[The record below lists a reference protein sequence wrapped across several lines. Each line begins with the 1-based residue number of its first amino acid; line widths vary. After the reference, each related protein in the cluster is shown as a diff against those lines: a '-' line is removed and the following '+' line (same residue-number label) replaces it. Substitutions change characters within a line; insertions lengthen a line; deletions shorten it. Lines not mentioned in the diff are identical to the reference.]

1 MNTSE
6 MTDTVENLQDQ
17 AKHLRDRAT
26 EEANR
31 WKERAVDSAKHASEA
46 TDRFVH
52 ENVWTTI
59 TIAALAGCAVGFLL
73 ARGHD

>member
-17 AKHLRDRAT
+17 AKDFRDRAA
-26 EEANR
+26 EETHR
-31 WKERAVDSAKHASEA
+31 WKERAVESAKHASVA
-46 TDRFVH
+46 TDKFVH
-52 ENVWTTI
+52 DNVWTTI